1 MPIFRLLGSII
12 KKKVPPKHQKKIGP
26 TLDHQCVR
34 QWHKVVAQQCDNIGF
49 IKVGPTMGNNHA
61 AMLGHNH
68 PAGCH

>member
-1 MPIFRLLGSII
+1 M
-12 KKKVPPKHQKKIGP
+12 
-26 TLDHQCVR
+26 R

-49 IKVGPTMGNNHA
+49 IKVGPTLGNNHA